1 MSIVLVIWCV
11 WYYRLQQKTKQ
22 LELAAIGKA
31 YMDTHELWLSVS
43 HGSHEKEFPTDQLKV
58 TRELGE
64 GAFGI
69 VFEGLANGIEEE
81 GTSTQVA
88 VKQLRDMTA
97 VDEFFREVEF
107 MSHLD
112 HPQIVRLLGVCTQK
126 EPYAMIFEYMDLGDL
141 CSFLRDAALL
151 ETEGGDA
158 VLDMLDMYNMAL
170 QIAQGMAYI
179 AQRKLVHRDLA
190 TRNCLVGTGL
200 IVKIADF
207 GMSRNIYS
215 TDYYRSVIIM
225 NIKLYDN
232 NNSNNTYTF
241 NVISY

>member
-1 MSIVLVIWCV
+1 MALLIALGIWCV
-11 WYYRLQQKTKQ
+11 WYYKLQQRTKE

-31 YMDTHELWLSVS
+31 YMDTHELWMSVNQ
-43 HGSHEKEFPTDQLKV
+43 GEHEKEFPTNRLNI

-69 VFEGLANGIEEE
+69 VYEGMADGIEEE
-81 GTSTQVA
+81 GLSTQVA
-88 VKQLRDMTA
+88 IKQLRDMTA
-97 VDEFFREVEF
+97 VDEFFREVDF

-112 HPQIVRLLGVCTQK
+112 HPQVVRLLGVCSQQ

-151 ETEGGDA
+151 EAEGEES
-158 VLDMLDMYNMAL
+158 VLEVCDLLNMVL

-200 IVKIADF
+200 TVKIADF

-215 TDYYRSVIIM
+215 TDYYRWV
-225 NIKLYDN
+225 ND
-232 NNSNNTYTF
+232 
-241 NVISY
+241 